1 MLRLMKSPRLN
12 LIFPRSEHPYEFEVH
27 QDEAAHGRGGLSLFG
42 CPRSLDPH
50 QCERRVS
57 RFIRAG
63 GFGEGQAGDPYR
75 TTWDDRSCRSGSGR
89 HRRATRGAKGAVKPT
104 TAHRGNSAILRPGAY
119 QRTRCIGT
127 VGLRGGSLAA
137 PRRPTG
143 GIQLQLHSGATRRR
157 PAVPAGVRVR
167 RLGTAANSPGAQF
180 SSTPPRRHRHGV
192 LPYRRQRGFAGVHA
206 PQPTGGENRLTISAA
221 QPLKAPSIP
230 AP

>member
-1 MLRLMKSPRLN
+1 MRTPRVPL
-12 LIFPRSEHPYEFEVH
+12 
-27 QDEAAHGRGGLSLFG
+27 
-42 CPRSLDPH
+42 
-50 QCERRVS
+50 
-57 RFIRAG
+57 IRAG

-104 TAHRGNSAILRPGAY
+104 TAHRGNSAILRPGAH

-167 RLGTAANSPGAQF
+167 RLGTAARLTGGAIQLHSAAAPPAWCPAVPAAARVRG
-180 SSTPPRRHRHGV
+180 SSR
-192 LPYRRQRGFAGVHA
+192 

-221 QPLKAPSIP
+221 QPLKAPSVP